1 MQKQTSSTG
10 LKSLKPLIRVAP
22 KTVVVNSPKNL
33 LEKQTKGKKDTQE
46 AVIVATSAVASG

>member
-22 KTVVVNSPKNL
+22 KPVVVNSPKSL

-46 AVIVATSAVASG
+46 VVIVATSAVASG